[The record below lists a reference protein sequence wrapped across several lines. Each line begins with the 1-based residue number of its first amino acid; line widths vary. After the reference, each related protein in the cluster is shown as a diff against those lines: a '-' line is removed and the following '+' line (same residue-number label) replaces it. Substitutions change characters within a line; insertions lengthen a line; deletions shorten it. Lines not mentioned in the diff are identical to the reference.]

1 MNTARPQSFAD
12 RSVAGSMLGELVA
25 AQGLDSGAVVLGLLR
40 GGVPV
45 AAPVAARLGASLGA
59 LAVRKLGIPD
69 EPEVAFGAVASYG
82 HRHVVHHVPRIH
94 EYALR
99 RYSPAALETV
109 EHQASAKLLRLAAK
123 FQAFAPDCSGRT
135 VVLCDDG
142 LATGATMTAALRVV
156 SLLGPANLVAAV
168 PVSPAKVLRELSAYA
183 DAVICF
189 RSPPEFSSVG
199 TYYEDFS
206 QVSEPD
212 ILRLL
217 AEFGTKK

>member
-1 MNTARPQSFAD
+1 MNAARPQRFAD
-12 RSVAGSMLGELVA
+12 RSAAGSMLGELVA
-25 AQGLDSGAVVLGLLR
+25 AQGLGSDVVVLGLLR

-59 LAVRKLGIPD
+59 LAVRELGIPD
-69 EPEVAFGAVASYG
+69 APEVAFGAVASY
-82 HRHVVHHVPRIH
+82 RRQRVVHHVPHIH

-99 RYSPAALETV
+99 RFSPAALETV
-109 EHQASAKLLRLAAK
+109 EHQASAKLRHLAAK
-123 FQAFAPDCSGRT
+123 FEAFAPDCAGRT

-142 LATGATMTAALRVV
+142 LATGATMAAALRVV
-156 SLLGPANLVAAV
+156 SLSGPASLAVAV

-189 RSPPEFSSVG
+189 RSPPDFSSVG

-206 QVSEPD
+206 QVTEPE

-217 AEFGTKK
+217 ADFGTKK

>member
-1 MNTARPQSFAD
+1 MNTVGPHRFAD
-12 RSVAGSMLGELVA
+12 RSAAGSILGELLA
-25 AQGLDSGAVVLGLLR
+25 AQGLGSDAVVLGLLR

-45 AAPVAARLGASLGA
+45 AAPIAARLGASLGA

-69 EPEVAFGAVASYG
+69 EPEVAFGAVASYRQ
-82 HRHVVHHVPRIH
+82 HHVVHHVPRIY

-99 RYSPAALETV
+99 RYSPAILDTV
-109 EHQASAKLLRLAAK
+109 ERQASAKLLRLSAA
-123 FQAFAPDCSGRT
+123 FDAFAPDCAGRT

-156 SLLGPANLVAAV
+156 SLLGPASLVVAV

-183 DAVICF
+183 DAVICYS
-189 RSPPEFSSVG
+189 SPPDFSSVG

-206 QVSEPD
+206 QVSEPE
-212 ILRLL
+212 ILRLI
-217 AEFGTKK
+217 AEFGTKP